1 MKISPP
7 IDAVAAEL
15 EAWALEAGWKA
26 VGLAVAEQYHLTG
39 GGDILPVTS
48 TAKGL
53 NNATQRVKRIFRGF
67 DGPRYAP
74 QAEGLK
80 AAALAA
86 LPTERR
92 ARLEYPGDPV
102 FLAAVAAKEGIEAIN
117 AVNLGAAP
125 ALVIQAINE
134 AIAAFLA
141 IKAAVERLLCGETNE
156 AYRGRYA

>member
-7 IDAVAAEL
+7 IEAVAAEL
-15 EAWALEAGWKA
+15 EMWALVEGWKS
-26 VGLAVAEQYHLTG
+26 VGLAVAEQYHALG
-39 GGDILPVTS
+39 GGDILPLTD
-48 TAKGL
+48 TGKGL
-53 NNATQRVKRIFRGF
+53 ANATQRVKRIFRGF

-86 LPTERR
+86 LPAERR
-92 ARLEYPGDPV
+92 ARLESPGDPV
-102 FLAAVAAKEGIEAIN
+102 LLAAVAAREGIEAIN

-141 IKAAVERLLCGETNE
+141 IKAAVERLLCGDAHEV
-156 AYRGRYA
+156 YRGRYA